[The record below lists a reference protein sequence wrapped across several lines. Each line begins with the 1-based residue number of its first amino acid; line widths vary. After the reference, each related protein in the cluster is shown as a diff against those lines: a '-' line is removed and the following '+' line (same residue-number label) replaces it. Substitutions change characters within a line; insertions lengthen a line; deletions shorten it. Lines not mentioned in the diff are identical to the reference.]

1 MNFEAF
7 SKAELKELYQTMI
20 ENMTAEQKAE
30 FLERYG
36 NVETGRE
43 KFLEKAATGAAQ
55 KNLQKV
61 MEWYGGN
68 EKAMNASKNAK
79 GAESIQDHQKQL
91 DEIMRKLAEKKE
103 EPVDSPEVTVL
114 MEEYDSAVKEMFQMD
129 DASRIMLDMAA
140 TYRSN
145 PEIQSVQDEMYGE
158 GVTVFLAKV
167 MEAFYRNR

>member
-1 MNFEAF
+1 
-7 SKAELKELYQTMI
+7 
-20 ENMTAEQKAE
+20 
-30 FLERYG
+30 
-36 NVETGRE
+36 
-43 KFLEKAATGAAQ
+43 
-55 KNLQKV
+55 
-61 MEWYGGN
+61 
-68 EKAMNASKNAK
+68 MNASKNAK

-167 MEAFYRNR
+167 MEASYRNG